1 MKMHH
6 FSLFA
11 AMVLTIAVTGP
22 PAMAQTPDG
31 STPAVEGICD
41 TLKADGISKGLYGLC
56 VAYCEAQDFSSEDE
70 PLTEVDILALLEA
83 NAPTGRVLENY
94 NKLRTVD
101 DPEMPCGVRKV
112 DSCPCF
118 TQAEVDRMDGYNDET
133 GALTNVNTC
142 SDLYGTT
149 PTGTSLIN
157 TLTTEGIDSLG
168 LSNAVG
174 LVIYGGILGEF
185 VGLCAYSESY
195 DPRINRVIFNIT
207 RVEAEACRRLARAA
221 PLCAAP

>member
-70 PLTEVDILALLEA
+70 PLTDEEILALVEA
-83 NAPTGRVLENY
+83 GAPSGKILENY
-94 NKLRTVD
+94 NKRRTAS
-101 DPEMPCGVRKV
+101 DPEMPCVVPKV

-118 TQAEVDRMDGYNDET
+118 TQAEVERIDGYNDVT
-133 GALTNVNTC
+133 GASFDFNACLDHFGPFNTG
-142 SDLYGTT
+142 SVSVHAYEGRIPFRP
-149 PTGTSLIN
+149 PTY
-157 TLTTEGIDSLG
+157 IDASVLG
-168 LSNAVG
+168 SQTQG
-174 LVIYGGILGEF
+174 KGS
-185 VGLCAYSESY
+185 CAYSERY
-195 DPRINRVIFNIT
+195 DPQLNRRMDIT
-207 RVEAEACRRLARAA
+207 SDEAQACGALLRAA
-221 PLCAAP
+221 PLCPAW

>member
-11 AMVLTIAVTGP
+11 AMVLTIAVTGL

-70 PLTEVDILALLEA
+70 PLTEADILALLEA
-83 NAPTGRVLENY
+83 NAPSGRILENY
-94 NKLRTVD
+94 NKRRTVD
-101 DPEMPCGVRKV
+101 DPEMPCVVPKV

-118 TQAEVDRMDGYNDET
+118 TQAETDRIDGYHDVSFV
-133 GALTNVNTC
+133 ALRSTHPCRQSSTADGHEWIEAVEGTFFGSRGSIRAFASTNTNV
-142 SDLYGTT
+142 
-149 PTGTSLIN
+149 TGTGNSPRC
-157 TLTTEGIDSLG
+157 
-168 LSNAVG
+168 
-174 LVIYGGILGEF
+174 Y
-185 VGLCAYSESY
+185 YSESY
-195 DPRINRVIFNIT
+195 DPSLNRILSGIT
-207 RVEAEACRRLARAA
+207 RDEAEACIQLARAA
-221 PLCAAP
+221 PVCAAQ